1 MIMKKNVG
9 NTDRF
14 VRVMFGI
21 ILLILFMS
29 GAIENNLVQWIVLG
43 VSLILIITA
52 FATFCPLYAL
62 VGKSTC
68 EVKRKK

>member
-1 MIMKKNVG
+1 MKKNVG

-29 GAIENNLVQWIVLG
+29 GAIENNLKWIVLG
-43 VSLILIITA
+43 VSMILIITA
-52 FATFCPLYAL
+52 FATFCPLYTL
-62 VGKSTC
+62 LGKNTC
-68 EVKRKK
+68 EVKKKK

>member
-1 MIMKKNVG
+1 MKKNIG
-9 NTDRF
+9 NTERF

-21 ILLILFMS
+21 ILLIIFMS
-29 GAIENNLVQWIVLG
+29 GAITNSLWNWIILA
-43 VSLILIITA
+43 VSLVLIITA

-62 VGKSTC
+62 LGKSSC

>member
-1 MIMKKNVG
+1 MKKNVG

-29 GAIENNLVQWIVLG
+29 GAIENNLKWIVLG
-43 VSLILIITA
+43 VSMILIITA

-62 VGKSTC
+62 LGKNTC
-68 EVKRKK
+68 EVKKKK

>member
-1 MIMKKNVG
+1 MKNNVG

-14 VRVMFGI
+14 VRVMIGI

-29 GAIENNLVQWIVLG
+29 GAIESNTLSWVVLA
-43 VSLILIITA
+43 VSLVLIITA

-62 VGKSTC
+62 LGKNTC
-68 EVKRKK
+68 EVKKKK

>member
-1 MIMKKNVG
+1 MKKNVG

-29 GAIENNLVQWIVLG
+29 GAITSSLWNWIILA
-43 VSLILIITA
+43 VSLVLIITA

-62 VGKSTC
+62 LGKSTC

>member
-1 MIMKKNVG
+1 MKKNVG

-62 VGKSTC
+62 VGKNTC
-68 EVKRKK
+68 EVKKKK

>member
-1 MIMKKNVG
+1 MKKNVG

-29 GAIENNLVQWIVLG
+29 GFVENNILKWSIFG
-43 VSLILIITA
+43 VSAILIVTS
-52 FATFCPLYAL
+52 FATFCPLYAIL
-62 VGKSTC
+62 GKSTC
-68 EVKRKK
+68 EVKKKK

>member
-1 MIMKKNVG
+1 MKKNVG

-29 GAIENNLVQWIVLG
+29 GVIQNQLIQWSIFG
-43 VSLILIITA
+43 ISLILIITA
-52 FATFCPLYAL
+52 FTTFCPFYAL
-62 VGKSTC
+62 IGKNTG
-68 EVKRKK
+68 EVKEKNKF

>member
-1 MIMKKNVG
+1 MKKNVG

-29 GAIENNLVQWIVLG
+29 NAIKDSMWNWIILG
-43 VSLILIITA
+43 VSTILIVTA
-52 FATFCPLYAL
+52 FATFCPLYAIL
-62 VGKSTC
+62 GKNTC
-68 EVKRKK
+68 EVKKRK

>member
-1 MIMKKNVG
+1 MKKNVG

-29 GAIENNLVQWIVLG
+29 GAIENNLIRWIVLG
-43 VSLILIITA
+43 LSLILIITA

-62 VGKSTC
+62 VGKNTC
-68 EVKRKK
+68 EVKKKK

>member
-1 MIMKKNVG
+1 MKKNVG

-29 GAIENNLVQWIVLG
+29 GAIENNVVQWVVLG
-43 VSLILIITA
+43 VSLLLIITA

-62 VGKSTC
+62 VGKNTC
-68 EVKRKK
+68 EVKKKK

>member
-1 MIMKKNVG
+1 MKKNVG

-29 GAIENNLVQWIVLG
+29 GAIENNVVQWVVLG
-43 VSLILIITA
+43 VSLLLIITA
-52 FATFCPLYAL
+52 FATFCPLYAV
-62 VGKSTC
+62 VGKNTC
-68 EVKRKK
+68 EVKKKK